1 MVGGGMPN
9 SVNREMERRKYIS
22 KVGYLYPERDEKLRN
37 VSDFRSLIS
46 ALESTP
52 YERIL
57 AAVPNSDD
65 RNEAESSDITI
76 DDVLLQEATRRYSIA
91 FEGGFHVGC
100 FFAFLKL
107 KEQEIK
113 NVCWLAELVQMQV
126 SRNLPGWNKYI
137 TPFLYHADELQG
149 K

>member
-76 DDVLLQEATRRYSIA
+76 DDVLLQEASRRYSIA

-107 KEQEIK
+107 KE
-113 NVCWLAELVQMQV
+113 
-126 SRNLPGWNKYI
+126 
-137 TPFLYHADELQG
+137 
-149 K
+149 